1 MIILK
6 DTKNQGFT
14 LSLEDTFFEKTLWQ
28 VGGRRGG
35 GGSCQIDPLSPSR
48 LRAKSF
54 SDGLIKIL
62 TTGILY
68 NHHENFNM

>member
-28 VGGRRGG
+28 VGG
-35 GGSCQIDPLSPSR
+35 SCQIEPLSPSR